1 MKSAGKHPR
10 VLCIAGSPRRRGNS
24 DRLLDAAT
32 RGIEEAGG
40 VAIRL
45 VAADA
50 APQPCKGCNAC
61 STTGECTTRDSMD
74 EIYQLLAAADA
85 LIVASPVYFAGVP
98 ATLKALYDRCQPF
111 WARRYV
117 LKEPPPARKRPGALL
132 VVGAGGDPFG
142 PECAVTTSRSVFA
155 VLGVKMSEVLQV
167 IGPDSPTDV
176 TRRSADLDRAVE
188 IGRRLVTQASGPD
201 RIA

>member
-1 MKSAGKHPR
+1 MSAERPAR

-24 DRLLDAAT
+24 DRLLDAAVS
-32 RGIEEAGG
+32 GIEAAGG

-45 VAADA
+45 AAA
-50 APQPCKGCNAC
+50 EVAPQPCRGCNAC
-61 STTGECTTRDSMD
+61 SATGECTTRDSMD
-74 EIYQLLAAADA
+74 EVYALLSSADA
-85 LIVASPVYFAGVP
+85 VIVSSPVYFAGVP

-117 LKEPPPARKRPGALL
+117 LKQPPPPRRRPGALL

-142 PECAVTTSRSVFA
+142 PECAITTTRSVFA
-155 VLGVKMSEVLQV
+155 VLDVQMTEVLQV

-188 IGRRLVTQASGPD
+188 IGRLLVSEARVRDRLS
-201 RIA
+201 